1 MIYIYT
7 THLSNFVKGDLI
19 TMIYILLENVSSP
32 ITKIVYQYLHII
44 LLKQK
49 CLRLFFKF
57 KLLKDMAEEISVIT
71 LDFDLKN
78 YIGYDFYIF

>member
-49 CLRLFFKF
+49 CLRLFRTLNLSF
-57 KLLKDMAEEISVIT
+57 LKIWQKKSQ
-71 LDFDLKN
+71 
-78 YIGYDFYIF
+78 

>member
-32 ITKIVYQYLHII
+32 ITKIVYQYLTGNII

-49 CLRLFFKF
+49 CLRLFRTLKLS
-57 KLLKDMAEEISVIT
+57 LLKMWQKKSQ
-71 LDFDLKN
+71 
-78 YIGYDFYIF
+78 